1 MGLGAYFLYS
11 QVTEIDMKIGDKVK
25 GYTYD
30 IDENEILVSGTYEFI
45 TNDPEDYVQ
54 AIGIRT
60 IEGQL
65 YYCDEALVQP
75 LKA

>member
-30 IDENEILVSGTYEFI
+30 IDENEILVTGTYEFI

-65 YYCDEALVQP
+65 YYCDETLVRP